1 MEMGSASC
9 GAEKASG
16 RCRTFVHDPW
26 SLRDQGSSSR
36 GEGGKEGMR
45 GAEEAV
51 EESLPDT
58 GHVRISSSGDTDRL
72 RQPRYEARK
81 IPEHTVLAPQLPIVI
96 QPPRIQVPVVSD
108 SSGEIAAAARRY
120 DAHAWP

>member
-26 SLRDQGSSSR
+26 ALRDQGSSSR

-81 IPEHTVLAPQLPIVI
+81 MPQHADMMRTPGLDVT
-96 QPPRIQVPVVSD
+96 
-108 SSGEIAAAARRY
+108 ARRY
-120 DAHAWP
+120 ATHAWPPWSFESKDLNSIRQGC